1 MRFKIA
7 SLLCVCVFGL
17 VSCKQNVDKTDKNTD
32 NVGFTSIGKSMTT
45 DGILEPIDA
54 ILQYEV
60 LQAGDTVT
68 SKIIGKVTEVCQ
80 SKGCWMVLDL
90 GDESEV
96 MVTFK
101 DYGFFVPI
109 DIVGKEVIVN
119 GNAYIDNM
127 SVAQQQ
133 HYAKDAGK
141 TPAEI
146 ASIVQPKTTWAF
158 EADGVMIKE

>member
-80 SKGCWMVLDL
+80 SK
-90 GDESEV
+90 
-96 MVTFK
+96 
-101 DYGFFVPI
+101 
-109 DIVGKEVIVN
+109 
-119 GNAYIDNM
+119 
-127 SVAQQQ
+127 
-133 HYAKDAGK
+133 
-141 TPAEI
+141 
-146 ASIVQPKTTWAF
+146 
-158 EADGVMIKE
+158 

>member
-101 DYGFFVPI
+101 DYGFFVPK

-141 TPAEI
+141 TPDEI
-146 ASIVQPKTTWAF
+146 ARIVQPKTTWAF
-158 EADGVMIKE
+158 EADGVLIKK